1 MIGRYGGENQG
12 TDIENEK
19 RTVSVFLGLFQPGV
33 EAVRPEETMSYFT
46 VSGFQIVN
54 GRQTSHVLCG
64 NFQSMEKRSGA
75 FHAPI

>member
-1 MIGRYGGENQG
+1 MIGRYSGENQR

-19 RTVSVFLGLFQPGV
+19 RTLSVSLGLSQPGV
-33 EAVRPEETMSYFT
+33 EAVRPEETISNFT
-46 VSGFQIVN
+46 VFGFQIVN